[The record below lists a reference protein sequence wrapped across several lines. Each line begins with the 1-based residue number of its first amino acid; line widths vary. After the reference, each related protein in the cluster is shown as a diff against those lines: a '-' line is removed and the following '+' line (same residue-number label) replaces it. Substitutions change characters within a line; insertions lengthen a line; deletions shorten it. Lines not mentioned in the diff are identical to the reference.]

1 MDGYVAGATVFQD
14 LDNDGVRDSGEP
26 FAYTNSL
33 GAFSLTLTSVDKN
46 APVRIINGFDLAS
59 NEIHPS
65 IMDISVTETGSY
77 IVTPISTLVGRLKI
91 EDSSLTGNIPQSM
104 IAGALGISLADS
116 PNDSILGFDPLAYFT
131 GSDSTLATEARPV
144 FAASQLLMV
153 MGGGNY
159 SIHKYIADQTLS
171 SLSTT
176 LSTKTSTSI
185 AMSSASDITGLRQDS
200 YDAIFNGFVDTALAN
215 SPPIN
220 SIQFKDNKAVMTDYL
235 NGSSSNQV
243 NYSLYG
249 IHDGSTTLVAD
260 LVGAKLDYDNLKQ
273 ILDNDGTGKPM
284 DLNFELSNVPAAGS
298 GSTSVTLKLFYG
310 SDTTQDADEDYL
322 KVVLTANWE
331 SDGTN
336 FSIKLPASSSV
347 TGSFYDRNGTVLTT
361 NATNQ
366 TEDIFTVTSSGPN
379 RPANLTL
386 RLSQLFNIFPCLLY
400 TSPSPRD

>member
-1 MDGYVAGATVFQD
+1 
-14 LDNDGVRDSGEP
+14 
-26 FAYTNSL
+26 
-33 GAFSLTLTSVDKN
+33 
-46 APVRIINGFDLAS
+46 
-59 NEIHPS
+59 
-65 IMDISVTETGSY
+65 
-77 IVTPISTLVGRLKI
+77 
-91 EDSSLTGNIPQSM
+91 
-104 IAGALGISLADS
+104 
-116 PNDSILGFDPLAYFT
+116 
-131 GSDSTLATEARPV
+131 
-144 FAASQLLMV
+144 MV

-185 AMSSASDITGLRQDS
+185 AMSSASDIKGLRQDS

-386 RLSQLFNIFPCLLY
+386 RLSQLFNIFPTEVTGLSTYLNGKSEFTY
-400 TSPSPRD
+400 QVEFGDFTIYDHLNNTFTKIN